1 MIVTTRHVFTIPY
14 FRARPGFCR
23 DGMRRWFDAH
33 GLDWADFK
41 ANGIEAERLE
51 AIGDAFALAT
61 VKWAR
66 ECTAAEA
73 HHG

>member
-14 FRARPGFCR
+14 FSRRPGFCR
-23 DGMRRWFDAH
+23 SGCRRWFADH
-33 GLDWADFK
+33 NLDWADFV
-41 ANGIEAERLE
+41 ANGIDSERLE

-66 ECTAAEA
+66 ACAAKEA
-73 HHG
+73 CHG

>member
-14 FRARPGFCR
+14 FNARRGFCR

-41 ANGIEAERLE
+41 AHGIEAERLE
-51 AIGDAFALAT
+51 AIGDAFALAA
-61 VKWAR
+61 VQWAR
-66 ECTAAEA
+66 ECAATETR
-73 HHG
+73 HG

>member
-14 FRARPGFCR
+14 FSARPGFCR
-23 DGMRRWFDAH
+23 DGMRRWFAAH
-33 GLDWADFK
+33 GLDWSDFK

-61 VKWAR
+61 VQWAR
-66 ECTAAEA
+66 ECAARETCN
-73 HHG
+73 G